1 MNILKQ
7 IIKVVSS
14 KLNPNRCK
22 CSEIPIKDYPTAYDG
37 KVIQLLSG
45 EWVALSSLPYTAPE
59 RFKCPHEFCLLYTS
73 PSPRDQRGSRM
84 PSSA

>member
-14 KLNPNRCK
+14 KLNPNHCK
-22 CSEIPIKDYPTAYDG
+22 CSEIPLKDYPTRFEG

-59 RFKCPHEFCLLYTS
+59 RFKCPHELERMGLYNQKINIK
-73 PSPRDQRGSRM
+73 PRK
-84 PSSA
+84 